1 MPEPFFLAVSLEVPL
16 TSLSEVEPGDCGH
29 HSPKHRWFQF
39 CLCSRA
45 VGPPPSVHLSSSQEP
60 RLLPGLCNQLRR
72 PPSADVLGMAFT
84 RSLDFGSSCCLFLSL
99 SSFQMTPASTQSP
112 AKALSRLVPGG
123 QQSSLLPPLSCPL
136 L

>member
-29 HSPKHRWFQF
+29 HSPKHRWFQL

-84 RSLDFGSSCCLFLSL
+84 RSLDFGSSCSLFLSL
-99 SSFQMTPASTQSP
+99 SSCQMTPASTQSTC
-112 AKALSRLVPGG
+112 KSSVTSGPGW
-123 QQSSLLPPLSCPL
+123 SAVLASASP
-136 L
+136 